1 MDGTNQGIPTGFFF
15 YTFSMESLAPCRK
28 QSPYSA
34 PKTTARDSQFV
45 VGSAGNRETEY

>member
-28 QSPYSA
+28 PSPYSA
-34 PKTTARDSQFV
+34 PKKTARDSQ
-45 VGSAGNRETEY
+45 GNRETGY